1 MKMLMNK
8 FLIVFVLILFGL
20 SAFAV
25 ITRETQEIY
34 TAIFIS
40 RFYKCIPCKM
50 EQTIAS
56 ENGDIKIQRFLKN
69 WQAHKCRYAEIRT
82 QNEKTEEF
90 SCNLSREQVNS
101 LVAAMKADPMGEN
114 EAAQAWESVKKDKN
128 TCQISE

>member
-8 FLIVFVLILFGL
+8 FLIVFVLILSGL

-34 TAIFIS
+34 TSIFIS

-50 EQTIAS
+50 EQTIVS
-56 ENGDIKIQRFLKN
+56 EEGNIKIQRFLKN

-82 QNEKTEEF
+82 QNEETEE
-90 SCNLSREQVNS
+90 LKRIYG
-101 LVAAMKADPMGEN
+101 K
-114 EAAQAWESVKKDKN
+114 
-128 TCQISE
+128 

>member
-1 MKMLMNK
+1 MLIK
-8 FLIVFVLILFGL
+8 KIFITFVLILTGL
-20 SAFAV
+20 SVSAV

-56 ENGDIKIQRFLKN
+56 DNGNIKIQRFLKN

-114 EAAQAWESVKKDKN
+114 EAAKAWEIVKKDKN
-128 TCQISE
+128 TCQVSE